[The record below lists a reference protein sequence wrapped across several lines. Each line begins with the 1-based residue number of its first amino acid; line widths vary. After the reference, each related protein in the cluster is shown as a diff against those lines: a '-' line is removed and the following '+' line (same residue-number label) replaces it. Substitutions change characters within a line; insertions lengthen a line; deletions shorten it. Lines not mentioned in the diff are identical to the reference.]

1 MAQVPGKFGKF
12 GARGGAVTPCWEA
25 ASLQRLRG
33 GISENPYL
41 EVAGVAAGPKGPS
54 PTPSLGPLESGV

>member
-1 MAQVPGKFGKF
+1 M
-12 GARGGAVTPCWEA
+12 TPCWEA

-54 PTPSLGPLESGV
+54 PTLSLGPLESGV